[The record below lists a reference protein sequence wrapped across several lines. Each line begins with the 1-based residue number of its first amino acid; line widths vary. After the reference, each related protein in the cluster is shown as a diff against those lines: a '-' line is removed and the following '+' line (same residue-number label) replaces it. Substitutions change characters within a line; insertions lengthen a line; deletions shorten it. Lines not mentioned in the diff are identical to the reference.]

1 MATKTIA
8 NVAFL
13 SDRHVIMRFIFT
25 NGTNH
30 DIPVRNKEEF
40 VQLLRRLQTIVDPKT
55 DIMVKDWLQLCE
67 GKQFTV

>member
-1 MATKTIA
+1 
-8 NVAFL
+8 
-13 SDRHVIMRFIFT
+13 MRFIFT